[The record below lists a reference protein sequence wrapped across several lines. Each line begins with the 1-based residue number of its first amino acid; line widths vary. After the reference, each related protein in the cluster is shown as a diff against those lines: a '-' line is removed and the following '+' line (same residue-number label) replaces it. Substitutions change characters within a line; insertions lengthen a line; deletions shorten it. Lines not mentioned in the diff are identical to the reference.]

1 MNSETVK
8 AYIQLM
14 RPLNGAIVFLTI
26 TVAALLAGAT
36 ERLWL
41 FVLLGSLAGALI
53 AAGGNAINDYFD
65 VEIDRINKPL
75 RPLARGAIK
84 PQGAWWAW
92 RLLSSLG
99 VIISAYIGPYTFAIA
114 LFWVGTLYWYSKSLK
129 RTVLW
134 GNLTVALAT
143 GLALLYGGYTVGNVQ
158 SVLIPA
164 LFAFL
169 VNLARELVKDS
180 EDVIGDA
187 RGNAMTMAVRYGV
200 SASLGTAS
208 VVLAL
213 LIAATIVPYV
223 KDLYNG
229 SYLLLVSFTDL
240 VLVYAIIFMW
250 RKQSPENLARVSGA
264 LKLSMVLGIAAIAFG
279 SYPWR

>member
-8 AYIQLM
+8 AYVQLM

-36 ERLWL
+36 EKWWL

-65 VEIDRINKPL
+65 VEIDKINKPR

-84 PQGAWWAW
+84 PQAAWWVW

-99 VIISAYIGPYTFAIA
+99 VIISAYIGPYAFAIA

-187 RGNAMTMAVRYGV
+187 RGNAMTMAVRHGV

-223 KDLYNG
+223 EGLYNG

-240 VLVYAIIFMW
+240 LLVYAIISMW
-250 RKQSPENLARVSGA
+250 RKQSPQNLARVSGA
-264 LKLSMVLGIAAIAFG
+264 LKLSMVLGIAAIALG